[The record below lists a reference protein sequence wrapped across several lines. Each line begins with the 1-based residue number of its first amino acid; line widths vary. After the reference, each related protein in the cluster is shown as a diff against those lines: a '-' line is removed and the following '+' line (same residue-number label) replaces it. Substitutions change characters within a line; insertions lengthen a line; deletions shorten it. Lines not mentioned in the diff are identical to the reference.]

1 MKRIGVKIIA
11 FVLLLILLLGACSSS
26 RKNELIYRFK
36 ESDTAVPFD
45 SLKSMLLSTS
55 GAEMLVVYPDSDVVI
70 IQYDRFT
77 THHDIIEAQFI
88 KCGYEI
94 VLLKKTKIDEKDQPW
109 KKK

>member
-1 MKRIGVKIIA
+1 MKRTAIKIIVCA
-11 FVLLLILLLGACSSS
+11 LLLILLLAACSSS

-36 ESDTAVPFD
+36 QSDIAVSLD
-45 SLKSMLLSTS
+45 SLKSVILSTS

-70 IQYDRFT
+70 IQYDRFA

-88 KCGYEI
+88 KCGYDI

-109 KKK
+109 QKK

>member
-1 MKRIGVKIIA
+1 MGIKIIA
-11 FVLLLILLLGACSSS
+11 FVILLILLLGACSSS

-36 ESDTAVPFD
+36 KNDTAVSLD
-45 SLKSMLLSTS
+45 SLKSVILSIS
-55 GAEMLVVYPDSDVVI
+55 GTEMLAVYPDSDVVI

-94 VLLKKTKIDEKDQPW
+94 ILLKKIKIDEKDQPW